1 MRISDWSSDVCSSD
15 LLEASC
21 QRHEKAA
28 RDDPDPIGMDLVE
41 ESAFDGTMG
50 MGHTLGAD
58 HDMICGHEVFGLT
71 GLDERMTFLSEA
83 QIFLLVEPLRLDA
96 GNKARIGADGDID
109 MPGLERANHFI
120 AAHRECAVAGV
131 WCLEPRRRMHRRQND
146 KMGDEI
152 GRASGRER
160 ECREE

>member
-15 LLEASC
+15 L
-21 QRHEKAA
+21 EKAA
-28 RDDPDPIGMDLVE
+28 RDDPDPIGMDFVE

-58 HDMICGHEVFGLT
+58 HDMICGHEVIGLT

-96 GNKARIGADGDID
+96 RSE
-109 MPGLERANHFI
+109 ERRVGKVCVSTCI
-120 AAHRECAVAGV
+120 SR
-131 WCLEPRRRMHRRQND
+131 WSPYR
-146 KMGDEI
+146 
-152 GRASGRER
+152 
-160 ECREE
+160 

>member
-1 MRISDWSSDVCSSD
+1 
-15 LLEASC
+15 
-21 QRHEKAA
+21 
-28 RDDPDPIGMDLVE
+28 MDLVE

-58 HDMICGHEVFGLT
+58 HDMICGHEVIGLT

-109 MPGLERANHFI
+109 MRSAEHTSELQSLMSNSY
-120 AAHRECAVAGV
+120 AVL
-131 WCLEPRRRMHRRQND
+131 CL
-146 KMGDEI
+146 KKK
-152 GRASGRER
+152 
-160 ECREE
+160 